1 MHNLGELK
9 IWEKALELAD
19 VIYEVTEKFPENEK
33 FGITNQMRRAAVSVG
48 SNIAEGAGRNS
59 NKEFNH
65 FIGISNGSIY
75 ELRFQLELSIR
86 RNYLDIQSRDR
97 LLELMDHLIRMNY
110 NLQTRMN
117 NSVDR
122 SNRSQYKP

>member
-19 VIYEVTEKFPENEK
+19 AIYEVTEKFPDSEK

-86 RNYLDIQSRDR
+86 RNYIDIQNRDR

>member
-9 IWEKALELAD
+9 IWDKALELAD

>member
-1 MHNLGELK
+1 MHNLRELK

-19 VIYEVTEKFPENEK
+19 AIYEVTDKFPENEK
-33 FGITNQMRRAAVSVG
+33 FGITNQMRRAAVSVS

-86 RNYLDIQSRDR
+86 RNYIDIQNRDR

-110 NLQTRMN
+110 NLQIRMN